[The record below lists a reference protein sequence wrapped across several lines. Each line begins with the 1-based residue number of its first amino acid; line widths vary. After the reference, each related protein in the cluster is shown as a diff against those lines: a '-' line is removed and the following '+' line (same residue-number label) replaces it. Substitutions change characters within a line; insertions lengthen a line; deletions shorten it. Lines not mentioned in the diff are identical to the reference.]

1 MRVEYPKRT
10 AKSPYKP
17 KKNKCMKI
25 INEANLKTLNDILN
39 QCIEIRVK
47 SDELITS
54 DYHFNSLAA
63 KIAVKLMD
71 AEDAIL
77 DCINELK

>member
-1 MRVEYPKRT
+1 
-10 AKSPYKP
+10 
-17 KKNKCMKI
+17 MKT
-25 INEANLKTLNDILN
+25 INETNLKTLNDILN